1 MKLTSLLP
9 YRGGDKMK
17 SRHSI
22 NPKTYARAVV
32 AIALLVSWGLAAFTG
47 FLLWFA
53 PKGAGAGKLL
63 LFLGLTRHEWGEVH
77 FVMSVTALG
86 ITVIHLV
93 VDWRALRGVLHYL
106 ISVYRHPN
114 LLE

>member
-1 MKLTSLLP
+1 
-9 YRGGDKMK
+9 MK
-17 SRHSI
+17 SIHPV

-32 AIALLVSWGLAAFTG
+32 AISLLVSWGLAAFTG

-53 PKGAGAGKLL
+53 PRGAGKLP
-63 LFLGLTRHEWGEVH
+63 LFLGLTRHEWGNVH
-77 FVMSVTALG
+77 FVMSVVALG
-86 ITVIHLV
+86 ITVIHIV

-106 ISVYRHPN
+106 ISVHRHPN